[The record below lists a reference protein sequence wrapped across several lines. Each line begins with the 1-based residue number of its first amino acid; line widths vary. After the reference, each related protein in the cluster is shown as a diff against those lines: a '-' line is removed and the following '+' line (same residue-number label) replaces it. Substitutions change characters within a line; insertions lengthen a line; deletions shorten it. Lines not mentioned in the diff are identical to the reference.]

1 MKFQGYFVE
10 ANKQRVCIPLT
21 LFLFIAVSYGTMNVH
36 LTLSETNEL
45 KERTLVNRYH
55 WLEDLH
61 AAHYATLLR
70 LAQNRLRRLT
80 GNIDAAEDV
89 VQDAFLLAAE
99 KNIRRLDNPLAW
111 LMKTTSNLCL
121 QRMDRAKRDT
131 GKEQRF
137 IQHKLDNSADR
148 SVYAVERQESETD
161 ILLWMLMLEQ
171 SLSPDE
177 WELIRKYCLEGVPIE
192 SLAAE
197 LDVPVNRLKVKIHRI
212 RKKLEKIRRA
222 V

>member
-1 MKFQGYFVE
+1 MH
-10 ANKQRVCIPLT
+10 
-21 LFLFIAVSYGTMNVH
+21 SYQ
-36 LTLSETNEL
+36 
-45 KERTLVNRYH
+45 
-55 WLEDLH
+55 WLEELH

-80 GNIDAAEDV
+80 GNIDEAEDV

-99 KNIRRLDNPLAW
+99 KDIRHLENPLAW

-131 GKEQRF
+131 GKAQRF
-137 IQHKLDNSADR
+137 IQQKLDNSADR

-161 ILLWMLMLEQ
+161 ILLWLLLLEQ

-177 WELIRKYCLEGVPIE
+177 WELMRKYCLEGIPLDKLATELGVP
-192 SLAAE
+192 A
-197 LDVPVNRLKVKIHRI
+197 NRLKVKIHRI
-212 RKKLEKIRRA
+212 RKKLEKIRRD

>member
-1 MKFQGYFVE
+1 MY
-10 ANKQRVCIPLT
+10 I
-21 LFLFIAVSYGTMNVH
+21 
-36 LTLSETNEL
+36 
-45 KERTLVNRYH
+45 YH

-80 GNIDAAEDV
+80 GNIDDAEDV
-89 VQDAFLLAAE
+89 VQDVFLLAAG
-99 KNIRRLDNPLAW
+99 KDIRRLDNPLAW

-137 IQHKLDNSADR
+137 IQHKLDKSADR
-148 SVYAVERQESETD
+148 TVYAVERQDAETD
-161 ILLWMLMLEQ
+161 ILLWCLLLEQ
-171 SLSPDE
+171 ILSQED
-177 WELIRKYCLEGVPIE
+177 WELMRKYCLLGVPIE
-192 SLAAE
+192 EIAAE
-197 LDVPVNRLKVKIHRI
+197 MGVSVNRLKVKIHRI
-212 RKKLEKIRRA
+212 RKKLEKTCWN

>member
-1 MKFQGYFVE
+1 
-10 ANKQRVCIPLT
+10 
-21 LFLFIAVSYGTMNVH
+21 MNVH

-80 GNIDAAEDV
+80 GNIDDAEDV

-99 KNIRRLDNPLAW
+99 KDIRRLDNPLAW

-131 GKEQRF
+131 GKQQRF

-177 WELIRKYCLEGVPIE
+177 WELLRKYCLEGIPIE

-212 RKKLEKIRRA
+212 RKKLEKIRRD

>member
-1 MKFQGYFVE
+1 MVYMKFIVFLRSTWYDVIIVRHHTI
-10 ANKQRVCIPLT
+10 QRT
-21 LFLFIAVSYGTMNVH
+21 KGEIAVH
-36 LTLSETNEL
+36 
-45 KERTLVNRYH
+45 RYD

-80 GNIDAAEDV
+80 GNIDDAEDV

-99 KNIRRLDNPLAW
+99 KDIRRLDNPLAW

-177 WELIRKYCLEGVPIE
+177 WELLRKYCLEGVPIE

-212 RKKLEKIRRA
+212 RKKLEKIRRD